1 MKYLASFLLVLFVFA
16 ACNKKEQKA
25 EEPKTDTT
33 KTEVVKEEPKA
44 EVTPPV
50 PAVDQS
56 KPELVVQAV
65 FDAAKSKDFALL
77 KGLCAPD
84 ADGDTK
90 MICNLDEKSK
100 EEFIKYF
107 GMGKIDGVPKIEG
120 TKAEVNILFGPDG
133 KKKETMKLVQIDGKW
148 FLQGM

>member
-1 MKYLASFLLVLFVFA
+1 MKYFASLLLVLFVFV
-16 ACNKKEQKA
+16 ACGKKDQKA

-33 KTEVVKEEPKA
+33 KTEVVKEEPKTD
-44 EVTPPV
+44 VPPPTPT
-50 PAVDQS
+50 VDQS
-56 KPELVVQAV
+56 KPEAVVQAV
-65 FDAAKSKDFALL
+65 FDAAKSKDFSLL

-90 MICNLDEKSK
+90 MICNVDEKSQ

-107 GMGKIDGVPKIEG
+107 GMGKIEGTPKIEG
-120 TKAEVNILFGPDG
+120 TIAEVNILFGPDG

-148 FLQGM
+148 FLQGI

>member
-1 MKYLASFLLVLFVFA
+1 MKYLATLLFALLLVT
-16 ACNKKEQKA
+16 ACSKNEQKD
-25 EEPKTDTT
+25 EPKADTT

-44 EVTPPV
+44 DEPP
-50 PAVDQS
+50 PAATVDQS
-56 KPELVVQAV
+56 KPEMVVQAV
-65 FDAAKSKDFALL
+65 FDAAKSKEFAML

-90 MICNLDEKSK
+90 MICNIDEKTQA
-100 EEFIKYF
+100 EFIEYF
-107 GMGKIDGVPKIEG
+107 GMGKIDGAPKIEG

-133 KKKETMKLVQIDGKW
+133 KKKETMKLVQIEGKW